1 MRLPDQRS
9 CDKLDKEE
17 AGSQLRGGSRE
28 ARRVRTREEGG
39 LLLPGNL
46 FSSSAPP
53 STLQYWQS
61 LRDMRT
67 SQKSHY
73 LFFTKVVLM
82 WS

>member
-9 CDKLDKEE
+9 CDTLETEE

-28 ARRVRTREEGG
+28 ARLLRTREEGG
-39 LLLPGNL
+39 LLPGDL
-46 FSSSAPP
+46 FSSLVPP

-67 SQKSHY
+67 TQISHGG
-73 LFFTKVVLM
+73 F
-82 WS
+82 